1 MTAKEKWKIEILGEL
16 RSRSISELIGS
27 HVALPC
33 ILLSSVE
40 RKEVTEEVIVCPYC
54 FEKTKIEYP
63 TLKKHSV
70 TRTCEHCQK
79 EFANKCVTTNEYAK
93 AYFKGDRLY
102 YHNNMVLTRTNIYA

>member
-63 TLKKHSV
+63 TLS
-70 TRTCEHCQK
+70 
-79 EFANKCVTTNEYAK
+79 
-93 AYFKGDRLY
+93 
-102 YHNNMVLTRTNIYA
+102 